1 PAGRRRPRR
10 GPGGGCRGAVAGRGA
25 AAGQGPVRAGAGE
38 GGASAAGDGLGVAR
52 GDSPGL
58 APGRGPGDRASRVP
72 APRGRGHRG
81 RAGAAAGEHRQHRAP
96 GDRQVAL
103 PQLAPP
109 ARLRR
114 AEAGVAAAVHAQA
127 RPRAVAAGPE
137 APGRREGARLAPPPG
152 RGGGPAA
159 GRRGAAQRGAV
170 AGRDGRPV
178 RQALRVQR
186 GGDAPA
192 GREDRAAEA
201 HARAGRSLQQVVE
214 RHRRQGRQ
222 DDGARERGARPH
234 HVQARGMHSGPLG
247 GDAARGGPPG
257 RDRGG
262 PPVEAGGAGRAVM
275 SPAGGG
281 PSARLRC
288 CFLVPYFSSP
298 AVAAACPFRF
308 GGPSPHRCGTPR
320 WRESDGSASVV
331 AALGRQWGAP
341 GPACGRGHAP
351 AQRACC
357 CGLSEAVFA
366 CR

>member
-1 PAGRRRPRR
+1 AEPAGRRRPRR

-308 GGPSPHRCGTPR
+308 GGLS
-320 WRESDGSASVV
+320 SSAQLASVASSGPRV
-331 AALGRQWGAP
+331 RPRPRSGTAGVLLRALG
-341 GPACGRGHAP
+341 GRLRLQTP
-351 AQRACC
+351 
-357 CGLSEAVFA
+357 
-366 CR
+366 